1 MMPIYMKYGAIK
13 GGATATGHEGWIEL
27 NSFQWG
33 IGRTISGPTGGP
45 SSRGASAPSISDI
58 VVTKPTDIATVALLR
73 EALVGGGQDVSIDF
87 CTTDQGTVTVY
98 LSYTLNN
105 TLISGNA
112 ISSGGNLPEESISLN
127 FTKIQCRDLLPGAQN
142 PDGSPASITYDLTTA
157 RVS

>member
-1 MMPIYMKYGAIK
+1 MPIFMKYGTIQ
-13 GGATATGHEGWIEL
+13 GGVTATGHEGWIEL
-27 NSFQWG
+27 NSFEWRVS
-33 IGRTISGPTGGP
+33 RTISSPTG
-45 SSRGASAPSISDI
+45 SSSGREVSAPSISEI

-73 EALVGGGQDVSIDF
+73 EALAGEGQDVSIDF

-112 ISSGGNLPEESISLN
+112 ISSGGNLPEESILLN

-142 PDGSPASITYDLTTA
+142 PDGSPASVGYDLATGK
-157 RVS
+157 VF